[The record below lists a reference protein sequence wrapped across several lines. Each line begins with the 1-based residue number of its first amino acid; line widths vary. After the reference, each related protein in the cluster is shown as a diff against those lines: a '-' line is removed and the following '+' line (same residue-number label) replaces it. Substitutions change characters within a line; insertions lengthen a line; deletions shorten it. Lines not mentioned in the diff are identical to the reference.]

1 MENDFQ
7 SRFHLLD
14 KLRDAGTVN
23 VKFISGTIP
32 FGGAIHVNPAY
43 WTIRSFYRHQ
53 GKNNHRI
60 NWLDCVH
67 YNVGLCENEI
77 TRMIENEKPHIIC
90 FGLYIWNHALYERLG
105 RFIRKN
111 WPSIILL
118 GGGPEIYAHKELD
131 LFWQRNDWL
140 DAVAYGDGEAAFAI
154 MIDNIIDSSAAERN
168 ATNISYVSNGKPI
181 LEPFKRFKDA
191 EFNQTSPFID
201 NLDAVRHAVDVIRK
215 EDPTLEIILN
225 WEFTKGCPYSCSF
238 CDWSSGLHHKINRK
252 QHDWKID
259 LDLFA
264 SLVVS
269 VRWVDANI
277 GMFKDDINIIRYAY
291 DLENANPGFKFTFN
305 NFAKLNKKAVFEIID
320 FIESVKP
327 GVKLH
332 TMTVQDIHA
341 DVLENIQRPDIPW
354 EDYREY
360 ILKAKSKNP
369 SFRFNGEMM
378 LGLPGQTIEKCAA
391 GIIEFGKVGAQEV
404 MGHIWCMLI
413 NSPGYAAAYRE
424 QHGIKTAT
432 ALHITGL
439 PDKILDRD
447 DIIRYIDDCEYYEA
461 ESVIGT
467 NSSSLGDIMAM
478 NGMVML
484 YNSLISTLGRVDIK
498 ILTRALNNTQYWK
511 DFGEQMSIPL
521 QRDYEKHGKM
531 LLVPE
536 LNGRPVTFG
545 QYFGDR
551 AVITDI
557 IKRAYKTY

>member
-1 MENDFQ
+1 MSKTFADQFPLAN
-7 SRFHLLD
+7 
-14 KLRDAGTVN
+14 KLAQKDSVN

-32 FGGAIHVNPAY
+32 FGNAIHVNPAY
-43 WTIRSFYRHQ
+43 WTIRSYYRRQ
-53 GKNNHRI
+53 GKNNARI
-60 NWLDCVH
+60 NWLDCIH
-67 YNVGLCENEI
+67 YNVGLCEKEI
-77 TRMIENEKPHIIC
+77 TRIIEAENPHIIC

-111 WPSIILL
+111 WPGIIML
-118 GGGPEIYAHKELD
+118 GGGPEIYAHKELN
-131 LFWQRNDWL
+131 LFWQKNDWL
-140 DAVAYGDGEAAFAI
+140 DAVAYGDGEAAFAAL
-154 MIDNIIDSSAAERN
+154 IDNILDSSTAEKN
-168 ATNISYVSNGKPI
+168 ATNISYVSDGKPI
-181 LEPFKRFKDA
+181 LESFKRFKDV
-191 EFNQTSPFID
+191 EFNQISPFID
-201 NLDAVRHAVDVIRK
+201 NADTIVSAVNAIRAA
-215 EDPTLEIILN
+215 DPTLEIIMN

-238 CDWSSGLHHKINRK
+238 CDWSSGLHHKVNRK

-264 SLVVS
+264 GLGVS

-277 GMFKDDINIIRYAY
+277 GMFKDDIDVIRYAF
-291 DLENANPGFKFTFN
+291 DLENTNPGFKFAFN
-305 NFAKLNKKAVFEIID
+305 NFAKLNKKSVFDIID

-360 ILKAKSKNP
+360 ILQAKAKNP

-391 GIIEFGKVGAQEV
+391 GILEFGKVGAQEV

-413 NSPGYAAAYRE
+413 NSPGYAAGYRK
-424 QHGIKTAT
+424 QHGIKTAL
-432 ALHITGL
+432 ALHISGL
-439 PDKILDRD
+439 PDQVLTRD
-447 DIIRYIDDCEYYEA
+447 DIIKNIDACEYYEA

-478 NGMVML
+478 NGMVMI
-484 YNSLISTLGRVDIK
+484 YNSLINALGRVDIK

-511 DFGEQMSIPL
+511 DFGEQMAIPL
-521 QRDYEKHGKM
+521 QRDYENYGKM

-536 LNGRPVTFG
+536 LDGRPVTFG